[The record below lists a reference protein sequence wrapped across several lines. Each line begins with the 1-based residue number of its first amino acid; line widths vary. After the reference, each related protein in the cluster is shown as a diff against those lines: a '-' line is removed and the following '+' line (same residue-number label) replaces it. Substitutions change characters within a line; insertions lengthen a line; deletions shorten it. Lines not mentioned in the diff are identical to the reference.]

1 MSYPNNMEKKIIVML
16 VSDKLLKTMID
27 EYKDETEKPFRLI
40 DLNLVKKNKNKKV
53 VDVIRELVLLT

>member
-1 MSYPNNMEKKIIVML
+1 MEKKIIVML